1 MLAGALG
8 FSTTAAAAYP
18 DHAIKMVVGFSA
30 GGTTNTVARIMAK
43 EIGDALGQTVVV
55 DNRPGAGSNIASEM
69 VARSDPDGYTLY
81 MVAVTRAINQPFYK
95 NLRLNLIEP
104 YNQVSSG
111 QACKRVVQG
120 N

>member
-30 GGTTNTVARIMAK
+30 GGTTDTVARIMAK

-55 DNRPGAGSNIASEM
+55 DNRPGAGRNLSSEM
-69 VARSDPDGYTLY
+69 VARAAPDGYTLY
-81 MVAVTRAINQPFYK
+81 LVAVSSAINQPLSTNIRF
-95 NLRLNLIEP
+95 NLIEQFKP
-104 YNQVSSG
+104 VDKK
-111 QACKRVVQG
+111 KRVM
-120 N
+120 